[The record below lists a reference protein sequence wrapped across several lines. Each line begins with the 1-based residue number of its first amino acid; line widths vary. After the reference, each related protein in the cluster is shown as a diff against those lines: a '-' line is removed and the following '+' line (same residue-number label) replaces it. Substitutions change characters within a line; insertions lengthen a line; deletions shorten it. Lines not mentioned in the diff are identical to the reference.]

1 VTPEIREQVR
11 LYRARTRA
19 RMIASKLTRANPVGP
34 RHDEVNGQ
42 VPEQRGGHNP
52 NSSVGPEVQQWQPAI
67 HGEWVATGYGNERF
81 IPDADWQ
88 PRVTETQERE
98 PSVPEIKIQQ
108 YAPPAPQPHPDG
120 RYRDPH
126 ACGPVGQPW
135 VDPNERKQ

>member
-1 VTPEIREQVR
+1 
-11 LYRARTRA
+11 
-19 RMIASKLTRANPVGP
+19 MIASKLTRANPVGP

-98 PSVPEIKIQQ
+98 PSVPEIKIVSV
-108 YAPPAPQPHPDG
+108 PNTGSHVGVRNG
-120 RYRDPH
+120 RLTNLE
-126 ACGPVGQPW
+126 ATGPIGIPW
-135 VDPNERKQ
+135 IDPNKVREEQ

>member
-1 VTPEIREQVR
+1 
-11 LYRARTRA
+11 
-19 RMIASKLTRANPVGP
+19 MIASKLTRANPVGP

-98 PSVPEIKIQQ
+98 PSVPEIDTNT
-108 YAPPAPQPHPDG
+108 APSPGSYVTVGKDG
-120 RYRDPH
+120 RARDLC
-126 ACGPVGQPW
+126 ATGPIGVPW
-135 VDPNERKQ
+135 VDPSKVSID